1 MHDGQVSVTIIGV
14 NDAPVLQVESMVEI
28 WENTTFVTKVSAKD
42 PELDAVDVT
51 VLDVGDGAL
60 FTYDAKRK
68 TLSFQ
73 DAPDFEAPG
82 DQDGDNVYHVT
93 LPHHTI
99 RLSSSSS

>member
-1 MHDGQVSVTIIGV
+1 
-14 NDAPVLQVESMVEI
+14 MVEI

-68 TLSFQ
+68 TQ
-73 DAPDFEAPG
+73 NAVVPG
-82 DQDGDNVYHVT
+82 CT
-93 LPHHTI
+93 
-99 RLSSSSS
+99 